1 LTTVDLPLLSAA
13 FAAFAITL
21 YVMLDGFDLGVG
33 ALLLVQPDEHLR
45 DQMVDSILPTW
56 DGNETWLVMTG
67 VTLLAAFPIAYGIVM
82 PALYLPVMVMLLALG
97 LRGVSFE
104 FRYQVAGKRRRFWD
118 VAFSVGSIVAASMQG
133 LIVGGL
139 IQGVAV
145 TGDHFSGSVSDTFQP
160 LPLVAAATVLAGYVV
175 LGSSWLHLKATA
187 RLRSFADRTVRLA
200 DPMFA
205 GLATATGIAAA
216 FVQPGVAAAWVAHSA
231 FLILI
236 AGFFFAAS
244 AGLMAAIGGR
254 SDVLPFTLALVLV
267 ALAIAA
273 IVRTIFPDIVP
284 FRLTLWAAASST
296 LSQVFLLI
304 GATIVTPVVLAYTA
318 FAYRVFRGK
327 TPEKGWEG

>member
-1 LTTVDLPLLSAA
+1 MDLPLLSAA
-13 FAAFAITL
+13 FAAFAMTL

-33 ALLLVQPDEHLR
+33 ALLLILADEHLR

-67 VTLLAAFPIAYGIVM
+67 VTLLAAFPVAYGIVM
-82 PALYLPVMVMLLALG
+82 PAFYLPIIIMLLALG
-97 LRGVSFE
+97 LRGASFE

-133 LIVGGL
+133 VIVGGL
-139 IQGVAV
+139 IQGVAM

-160 LPLVAAATVLAGYVV
+160 FPLITAATVLAGYVV

-187 RLRSFADRTVRLA
+187 RLRSFADRILRLA

-205 GLATATGIAAA
+205 GLATATCLAAA
-216 FVQPGVAAAWVAHSA
+216 FVQPGVEAAWVAH
-231 FLILI
+231 
-236 AGFFFAAS
+236 AAS
-244 AGLMAAIGGR
+244 LIVIAVLFFVAAAALMVAIGGR

-267 ALAIAA
+267 ALAIAG
-273 IVRTIFPDIVP
+273 IVRTVFPDIVP

-296 LSQVFLLI
+296 RSHVFLLI

-318 FAYRVFRGK
+318 FAYRVFRGR

>member
-1 LTTVDLPLLSAA
+1 MDLPLLSAA
-13 FAAFAITL
+13 FAAFAMTL

-33 ALLLVQPDEHLR
+33 ALLLIQSDEHLR

-67 VTLLAAFPIAYGIVM
+67 VTLLAAFPVAYGIVM
-82 PALYLPVMVMLLALG
+82 PAFYLPIIVMLLALG
-97 LRGVSFE
+97 LRGVSFD
-104 FRYQVAGKRRRFWD
+104 FRYQVAGKRRRVWD
-118 VAFSVGSIVAASMQG
+118 IAFSVGSIVAASMQG

-139 IQGVAV
+139 IQGVAM

-160 LPLVAAATVLAGYVV
+160 FPLVAAATVLAGYVV

-187 RLRSFADRTVRLA
+187 RLRSFADRILRLA
-200 DPMFA
+200 NPMFA
-205 GLATATGIAAA
+205 GLATATCIAAA
-216 FVQPGVAAAWVAHSA
+216 FVQPGVEAAWVAHPA
-231 FLILI
+231 PLLLI
-236 AGFFFAAS
+236 AVLFFVTAA
-244 AGLMAAIGGR
+244 ALMAAIGGR

-267 ALAIAA
+267 ALAIAGT
-273 IVRTIFPDIVP
+273 VRTVFPDIVP

-304 GATIVTPVVLAYTA
+304 GAAIVAPVVLAYTA

-327 TPEKGWEG
+327 TPEKGWEA